1 MKISSKRECFL
12 RPSMIWQDLTPSS
25 IALTHVS
32 IFGIIPPEITPS
44 SIKSGTSSIF
54 ILWINESGSLGS
66 HKTPGTSVKIINFSA
81 STELAI
87 SPAAVSAFKFKLDP
101 SSAIPT
107 GDITGI

>member
-1 MKISSKRECFL
+1 MFL

-66 HKTPGTSVKIINFSA
+66 
-81 STELAI
+81 L
-87 SPAAVSAFKFKLDP
+87 
-101 SSAIPT
+101 
-107 GDITGI
+107 